1 MSFNTEIKYDDFV
14 GFTFDGI
21 HSSELNVIR
30 TSESNRYTDDLI
42 PSFQDKTVQ
51 VGGRDGTYL
60 FGSYYQRKEFPLSIA
75 FDNVS
80 EEDFRRIQNW
90 GADKKIHKLIFDEK
104 PYKYYNVKL
113 SAPPQLKYICFDE
126 SEINRERNKSGDK
139 DRRRRIYKGEG
150 TFKFV
155 CYESF
160 ARGTIKSEREVVS
173 QQVHHGKI
181 YIDRNATDKPYE
193 LKIPDLDNI
202 DTVQLYL
209 SRDFLYNR
217 GEWGAPNL
225 DENGKLAP
233 GQKDPY
239 TGQASTSYYAFQPQ
253 KTRIGRDDGNSTAVL
268 GSDYQV
274 YLFPID
280 LKKGFIGQI
289 DSKTFVTN
297 GRLIDNTDNLYDN
310 HFVERRTEI
319 VQYDPSLK
327 VTYGV
332 STDNQPIN
340 TNVEEYGCYS
350 HKINEYGKWE
360 LFKIDEI
367 PESYAIWDRDNLII
381 KEEYKGKEVYHEI
394 IEHTSIR
401 DKTDAK
407 GNPVRDK
414 EGNIVQEEY
423 IDIDLDTANDYE
435 KIFIVKQAT
444 NSFLPIHHSI
454 YFQPNSDCQDYFLEC
469 RYIDKD
475 GSSQVIKF
483 EVTVNDND
491 IFPDGEDK
499 ESEVLYYEGLCNNYR
514 EWKNVINLPQEEA
527 DWKGNEIKIKNC
539 GDIDMP
545 FILVFEKPYGFNEN
559 TFEPIRIELEGT
571 DKKLKIKEFELVG
584 DDTGIMIDMELRV
597 IRGFYREKDTTENK
611 IIYTSNIYD
620 RYIEEGDYFY
630 IPVGKQTL
638 KKDKSV
644 RPEVWYEYRYF

>member
-14 GFTFDGI
+14 GFTFAGT

-30 TSESNRYTDDLI
+30 TSDGNRYTEDLL
-42 PSFQDKTVQ
+42 PTFQDKTVQ

-60 FGSYYQRKEFPLSIA
+60 FGSYYQRKEFSISIA

-80 EEDFRRIQNW
+80 EEDLNRIKNW
-90 GADKKIHKLIFDEK
+90 GADKKVHQLIFDEK

-126 SEINRERNKSGDK
+126 SETNRERNKSGDK

-150 TFKFV
+150 TFRFV
-155 CYESF
+155 CYEPF

-181 YIDRNATDKPYE
+181 YIDRSATDKPYE

-209 SRDFLYNR
+209 SRDFLYDR

-289 DSKTFVTN
+289 DSNTFTTN

-327 VTYGV
+327 VTYGT
-332 STDNQPIN
+332 SSDSGI
-340 TNVEEYGCYS
+340 EEYGCYTF
-350 HKINEYGKWE
+350 KWE
-360 LFKIDEI
+360 NDDWKLEQITQI
-367 PESYAIWDRDNLII
+367 PVSYAYWDSIDKELKIRD
-381 KEEYKGKEVYHEI
+381 EYKGKEVYDQVFE
-394 IEHTSIR
+394 T
-401 DKTDAK
+401 
-407 GNPVRDK
+407 K
-414 EGNIVQEEY
+414 EEVGSLE
-423 IDIDLDTANDYE
+423 LTTAADRE

-444 NSFLPIHHSI
+444 NSFLPVHHSI

-469 RYIDKD
+469 RYVDKN
-475 GSSQVIKF
+475 GEPQVIKF
-483 EVTVNDND
+483 EVAVNDTEG
-491 IFPDGEDK
+491 FPDGEATK
-499 ESEVLYYEGLCNNYR
+499 TNEETLYYEGICNNYR
-514 EWKNVINLPQEEA
+514 EWKDVINLPQDESDWEENA
-527 DWKGNEIKIKNC
+527 ITIKNC

-559 TFEPIRIELEGT
+559 AFEPIKIELEGT

-584 DDTGIMIDMELRV
+584 DDTGVMIDMELRV
-597 IRGFYREKDTTENK
+597 IRGFYREKNTTENK

-630 IPVGKQTL
+630 IPVGEQVLSKNT
-638 KKDKSV
+638 SV
-644 RPEVWYEYRYF
+644 RPKVWYEYRYF